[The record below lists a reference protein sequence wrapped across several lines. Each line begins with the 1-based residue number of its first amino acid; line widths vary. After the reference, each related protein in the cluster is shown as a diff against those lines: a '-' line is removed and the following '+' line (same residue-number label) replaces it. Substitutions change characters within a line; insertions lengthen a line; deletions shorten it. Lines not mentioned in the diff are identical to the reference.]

1 MSEGAKYHLKNRPG
15 QELTSRVE
23 LDEILQQG
31 KFVTLALCRGN
42 EPYIVTLSYGYDPG
56 RQVLYVHTAKKG
68 LKLDFIKSNPAVC
81 ATVIEDGGYVPDEC
95 SHVYRSVVFWGTIQ
109 VVDDPDEKQAGMQVL
124 LNHLEE
130 KESVIQSKLLKAHAA
145 SAKMEVL
152 RIAIDEI
159 HGKTGY

>member
-1 MSEGAKYHLKNRPG
+1 MSIDQKYHLKNRPS
-15 QELTSRVE
+15 QELTAR
-23 LDEILQQG
+23 DETDAILKKG
-31 KFVTLALCRGN
+31 KFVTLSLCRDN
-42 EPYIVTLSYGYDPG
+42 EPYIVTLSYGYDSQ
-56 RQVLYVHTAKKG
+56 RQALYLHTAKEG

-95 SHVYRSVVFWGTIQ
+95 SHAYRSVVFWGTIHF
-109 VVDDPDEKQAGMQVL
+109 VEELEEKQAGMQVL

-152 RIAIDEI
+152 RLDIGEI
-159 HGKTGY
+159 HGKVGY